1 MDKPRDPSHK
11 KKKRTRQLVGWG
23 LGGAVL
29 LAMTV
34 WLSQLEPAV
43 YAVDRD
49 VVVTGTVG
57 RGDMLRQVR
66 GPGTL
71 VAIDQR
77 WIAAETSGRVDRIVE
92 LAGKIVT
99 ADTVVLE
106 LVNPELEQQ
115 AQDALL
121 ALRKAKAEYI
131 DLGVKLESQQL
142 AQQADAARIHADY
155 EEAKLV
161 ATADEQLHK
170 DGLAPEINVRKSRLR
185 ADQLAS
191 RNEIEKLRLQ
201 KLTESISAQ
210 LDSRRLALEQLQA
223 VYELRRDQQ
232 EGLRVRAGLDGVLQE
247 VPVKVGQ
254 RVTPGTNLALV
265 ADPKQLKAELQIQQV
280 QAKDLTV
287 GQRAEIDTRN
297 GVIEGRVE
305 RIDPAVRSGTVTVD
319 VALEGDL
326 PKGAR
331 PDLSVQGTV
340 EIERLED
347 VLYLRRPTSTQA
359 ESSTQLFKVL
369 PDGEAVRVVVELGR
383 GSVDTMEVVSGL
395 EEGDVVIVS
404 DSSAWDGHDR
414 IRLKG

>member
-11 KKKRTRQLVGWG
+11 KKKRTRKIVGWG
-23 LGGAVL
+23 LGAVVL
-29 LAMTV
+29 LTMTV
-34 WLSQLEPAV
+34 WLSQLGPAV

-71 VAIDQR
+71 VAIEQR
-77 WIAAETSGRVDRIVE
+77 WIAAETNGKVDRIVE
-92 LAGKIVT
+92 LAGKEVT

-106 LVNPELEQQ
+106 LTNPELEQQ

-121 ALRKAKAEYI
+121 ALRKAKAEYL
-131 DLGVKLESQQL
+131 DLRVQLESKL
-142 AQQADAARIHADY
+142 LGQQADAAKVNADY

-201 KLTESISAQ
+201 KLKESIDAQ

-223 VYELRRDQQ
+223 IYNLRRSQQ
-232 EGLRVRAGLDGVLQE
+232 EGLIVRAGLDGVLQE

-265 ADPKQLKAELQIQQV
+265 ADPTLLKAELQIQQV

-297 GVIEGRVE
+297 GLIEGRVQ

-319 VALEGDL
+319 VALVGDL

-347 VLYLRRPTSTQA
+347 VLHLRRPTSTQA
-359 ESSTQLFKVL
+359 ESLTQLFKVL